1 MSTARRVF
9 ALLSLVVLLGV
20 AACDT
25 VSTSA
30 GQASPAPTQPVS
42 TPTST
47 SGAASGT
54 CSASSGLPAGTNMH
68 GVSAAS
74 SSQISIEASDFFFSP
89 TCVTGL
95 HSGTITLTVHN
106 GGVVLH
112 NVSIPQLHIDQD
124 MSPRQTITVV
134 VRKGSTP
141 LVVFCTFHRGSG
153 MLRAPIPLADHEPHT

>member
-1 MSTARRVF
+1 MSTPRRMF

-20 AACDT
+20 TAC
-25 VSTSA
+25 STTSTTA

-54 CSASSGLPAGTNMH
+54 CPTSSGLPAGTNMH
-68 GVSAAS
+68 GAVAAS
-74 SSQISIEASDFFFSP
+74 GSQISIEASDFFFSP

-112 NVSIPQLHIDQD
+112 NVSIPQLHLDQD
-124 MSPRQTITVV
+124 MSPGQTITVQV
-134 VRKGSTP
+134 KMGSAP
-141 LVVFCTFHRGSG
+141 LVFFCKYHRGSG
-153 MLRAPIPLADHEPHT
+153 MLGALIPAGS

>member
-1 MSTARRVF
+1 MSTARRVV

-20 AACDT
+20 AACGT

-30 GQASPAPTQPVS
+30 GQASPAPTQPA
-42 TPTST
+42 TATAPTST
-47 SGAASGT
+47 AGATSGT
-54 CSASSGLPAGTNMH
+54 CPASSGLPADTNMH
-68 GVSAAS
+68 GAVAAS
-74 SSQISIEASDFFFSP
+74 GSQLSIEASDFFFSP

-124 MSPRQTITVV
+124 MSPGQTITVV
-134 VRKGSTP
+134 VKMGSTP
-141 LVVFCTFHRGSG
+141 LVFFCKYHRASG
-153 MLRAPIPLADHEPHT
+153 MLGALIPAGS

>member
-1 MSTARRVF
+1 MRTSRRVF

-20 AACDT
+20 AACGT
-25 VSTSA
+25 VSTTA

-42 TPTST
+42 TP
-47 SGAASGT
+47 GAASGT
-54 CSASSGLPAGTNMH
+54 CPASSNLPADTNMH

-74 SSQISIEASDFFFSP
+74 GSQVSIEASDFFFSP

-106 GGVVLH
+106 GGLVLH

-124 MSPRQTITVV
+124 MSPGQTITVQV
-134 VRKGSTP
+134 KMGSAP
-141 LVVFCTFHRGSG
+141 LVFFCKYHQASG
-153 MLRAPIPLADHEPHT
+153 MLGALIPAGN

>member
-20 AACDT
+20 AACGT
-25 VSTSA
+25 VSNTA
-30 GQASPAPTQPVS
+30 GQASAA
-42 TPTST
+42 PTST
-47 SGAASGT
+47 SGATSGT
-54 CSASSGLPAGTNMH
+54 CPASSGLPADTNMH
-68 GVSAAS
+68 GTAAAS

-95 HSGTITLTVHN
+95 HGGTITLTVHN

-124 MSPRQTITVV
+124 MSPGQTITVV
-134 VRKGSTP
+134 VKMGSAP
-141 LVVFCTFHRGSG
+141 LVFFCKYHRGSG
-153 MLRAPIPLADHEPHT
+153 MLGALIPAGS

>member
-1 MSTARRVF
+1 
-9 ALLSLVVLLGV
+9 
-20 AACDT
+20 
-25 VSTSA
+25 
-30 GQASPAPTQPVS
+30 
-42 TPTST
+42 
-47 SGAASGT
+47 
-54 CSASSGLPAGTNMH
+54 MH

-124 MSPRQTITVV
+124 MSPGQTITVHV
-134 VRKGSTP
+134 KMGSAP
-141 LVVFCTFHRGSG
+141 LVFFCKYHRGSG
-153 MLRAPIPLADHEPHT
+153 MLGALIPAGS